1 MGKHKNY
8 GYSQRRRTL
17 IRQAKLETPQQMA
30 YADLTA
36 LGWIPTDIILVL
48 GLADGE
54 LETANSLESKA
65 LRFADS
71 QELDKQIS
79 KRKKQLKGG
88 IVLGDSQNI
97 HPTPGSRSD
106 GRGRPSKQE
115 KTPKELIEEPP
126 ADDSEVLHA
135 MWDTIQKLDVK
146 DPQRAKL
153 LEIYD
158 KTKRRQGQTS
168 DDETTIHFYLPRP
181 ECDNCPMRGERKP
194 IITEPTQKTAENTSE
209 ITDGT
214 PPPPPKKKRGR
225 PKKEKAE
232 TTESVPPL
240 KAETPVIE
248 IILDPPTLLNYKK

>member
-1 MGKHKNY
+1 MGKYKYY

-17 IRQAKLETPQQMA
+17 IRQAKLQTPQQMA

-54 LETANSLESKA
+54 LENANSLESKA

-71 QELDKQIS
+71 QELDKQIA
-79 KRKKQLKGG
+79 KRQKQLKGG
-88 IVLGDSQNI
+88 IVLGESQNI
-97 HPTPGSRSD
+97 HPTPGGRSD
-106 GRGRPSKQE
+106 GRGRPPKQA

-135 MWDTIQKLDVK
+135 MWDTIQKLDIG

-158 KTKRRQGQTS
+158 KTKRRQGQTT

-181 ECDNCPMRGERKP
+181 ECDNCPMRGGMKP
-194 IITEPTQKTAENTSE
+194 IITEPATPTHKSVADAAEET
-209 ITDGT
+209 T
-214 PPPPPKKKRGR
+214 PPKKKRGR
-225 PKKEKAE
+225 PKKKTTE
-232 TTESVPPL
+232 TTENAPL
-240 KAETPVIE
+240 PKAETPVIE
-248 IILDPPTLLNYKK
+248 IILDPPTLFNS